1 MPVTTLVRL
10 IDAIPDIFFLIGLD
24 GRAISANRAA
34 QRQFG
39 LKSDELLGFELISL
53 LDNSEA
59 ELRDYLA
66 RCARS
71 TSPILTPLKW
81 RHNKENLQLKTFASR
96 FESDSISQYGRMI
109 ALHCSWQAKGSSRF
123 SLLNRELENNR
134 RTLLKLL
141 ESKRLIEYEHE
152 RSVITLQSIA
162 DAVIATDRLGFIEV
176 FNEAAV
182 QLTQVSE
189 DTAKSQHISEVLE
202 VIEGPYNTEV
212 QTPLETC
219 LQSGE
224 STLLHEVRVQ
234 VQHNE
239 QEYVI
244 SASASPIKVES
255 GRVVG
260 AVMVFRDIS
269 DAHEIQQQIKY
280 LAEHD
285 LLTGIA
291 NRHQFNSA
299 LEHELKAANANRPCS
314 MVFFD
319 MDLFKVVND
328 TAGHQAGDQLLKDIV
343 RIVRSRLRNT
353 DLFARMGGDEFT
365 VLLPNTSHEHAEALT
380 LHIIQ
385 LVKRFVFRWDTH
397 AFDITL
403 SAGLATIDQPDT
415 DPSEAIRR
423 ADLACYVAK
432 RSGGNQLH
440 SFSPD
445 DFAGRSNL
453 NEYNLLSEVRRALD
467 RNDLTLNF
475 QPLVDIRNDTIEYH
489 EVLLRMRD
497 SNKQPIS
504 PAEFIPVAERS
515 GLMGD
520 IDLWVVTHALRT
532 IKAHQDRGE
541 SLKLSINLSG
551 RSIGNRELLARIR
564 ELIAENQ
571 IPKLSVIFEI
581 TETAAIE
588 NIDTAIEFIEEIRAL
603 GCLFSLDDFGAGFS
617 SFKYLRSL
625 PVEFVKIDGSFIV
638 NISEDSANEATVRA
652 IHQIAQ
658 GFGKMT
664 VAEYVENQEV
674 VALLQ
679 EIGIDYAQ
687 GFYWG
692 KPTLEPQLELK
703 QAEVAKPKSAGTKS
717 NDSQSAHS
725 KTTGPGQKTTK
736 V

>member
-1 MPVTTLVRL
+1 MPFPTLIRL
-10 IDAIPDIFFLIGLD
+10 IDAVPDIFFLVDLD
-24 GRAISANRAA
+24 GRLVAANRAA
-34 QRQFG
+34 QRQFNLQANTILG
-39 LKSDELLGFELISL
+39 LELISL

-59 ELRDYLA
+59 QLREFLA
-66 RCARS
+66 RSARS
-71 TSPILTPLKW
+71 TSPTLTPLNW
-81 RHNKENLQLKTFASR
+81 RHNRENLKLKTFASR
-96 FESDSISQYGRMI
+96 FESDSISSHGKMI
-109 ALHCSWQAKGSSRF
+109 ALHCSWQIQGSGQF
-123 SLLNRELENNR
+123 SALNRELENNR
-134 RTLLKLL
+134 RTLVKLL
-141 ESKRLIEYEHE
+141 ESKRTIEYEHE

-162 DAVIATDRLGFIEV
+162 DAVIATDRLGFVEV

-182 QLTQVSE
+182 RLTQVSE
-189 DTAKSQHISEVLE
+189 EIAKNQHISEILGL
-202 VIEGPYNTEV
+202 IEGPYNTEV
-212 QTPLETC
+212 QTPLESC
-219 LQSGE
+219 LQTGE
-224 STLLHEVRVQ
+224 SVLVNEARVQ

-239 QEYVI
+239 QEFVI
-244 SASASPIKVES
+244 SASASPIRLES

-269 DAHEIQQQIKY
+269 EAHETQQRVKY

-285 LLTGIA
+285 LLTGVA
-291 NRHQFNSA
+291 NRHQFNAA
-299 LEHELKAANANRPCS
+299 LERELKKVGTNRPCS
-314 MVFFD
+314 LIFFD

-343 RIVRSRLRNT
+343 RIVRSRLRNS

-365 VLLPNTSHEHAEALT
+365 LLLPNTSLENAEALT
-380 LHIIQ
+380 THILH

-403 SAGLATIDQPDT
+403 SAGLTTVDQAGT
-415 DPSEAIRR
+415 DASEVIRR

-440 SFSPD
+440 CFAPD
-445 DFAGRSNL
+445 DLAGRSNL
-453 NEYNLLSEVRRALD
+453 SEFNLLSEIRRALD

-475 QPLVDIRNDTIEYH
+475 QPLVDIRNGSIAYH

-497 SNKQPIS
+497 SNQQPIS

-520 IDLWVVTHALRT
+520 IDAWVVTHALRT
-532 IKAHQDRGE
+532 MKTYQDQGV

-588 NIDTAIEFIEEIRAL
+588 NIDTALEFIEQIRAL

-638 NISEDSANEATVRA
+638 NILQDSANEATVRA

-664 VAEYVENQEV
+664 VAEYVEDESV
-674 VALLQ
+674 VDLLK

-687 GFYWG
+687 GFHWG
-692 KPTLEPQLELK
+692 KPTAEPQLELTH
-703 QAEVAKPKSAGTKS
+703 AETAQPESTGSKNNKSAR
-717 NDSQSAHS
+717 
-725 KTTGPGQKTTK
+725 KTTK

>member
-1 MPVTTLVRL
+1 MPFPTLIRL
-10 IDAIPDIFFLIGLD
+10 IDAIPDIFYLIDLD
-24 GRAISANRAA
+24 GRVVTANRAA

-39 LKSDELLGFELISL
+39 LMSDELLGLELISL

-81 RHNKENLQLKTFASR
+81 RHHQENLKLKTFGSR
-96 FESDSISQYGRMI
+96 FESDSISRHGRMI

-123 SLLNRELENNR
+123 SLLNRERENNR
-134 RTLLKLL
+134 RTLVKLL
-141 ESKRLIEYEHE
+141 ESKRTIEYEHE

-162 DAVIATDRLGFIEV
+162 DAVIATDRLGFVEV
-176 FNEAAV
+176 FNQAAA
-182 QLTQVSE
+182 QLTQLSE
-189 DTAKSQHISEVLE
+189 ETAKNLHISEILE

-212 QTPLETC
+212 QTPLEAC

-224 STLLHEVRVQ
+224 PILLHEARVQ
-234 VQHNE
+234 IQHSE

-260 AVMVFRDIS
+260 AVLVFRDIS
-269 DAHEIQQQIKY
+269 EAHETQQQIKF

-299 LEHELKAANANRPCS
+299 LEHELQAVSAKSPCS
-314 MVFFD
+314 LVFFD
-319 MDLFKVVND
+319 MDLFKIVND
-328 TAGHQAGDQLLKDIV
+328 TAGHQAGDQLLRDIV
-343 RIVRSRLRNT
+343 RIVRSRLRNS

-365 VLLPNTSHEHAEALT
+365 ILLPNTSHEHAEALT
-380 LHIIQ
+380 SHIIQ
-385 LVKRFVFRWDTH
+385 LVKRFVFRWDAH

-403 SAGLATIDQPDT
+403 SAGLATIDQPNT

-432 RSGGNQLH
+432 RSGGNQFH
-440 SFSPD
+440 SFVPD
-445 DFAGRSNL
+445 DLAGRSNW

-475 QPLVDIRNDTIEYH
+475 QPLVDIRNGTIAYH

-497 SNKQPIS
+497 SNQQPIS

-515 GLMGD
+515 GMMGD
-520 IDLWVVTHALRT
+520 IDLWVVSHALRT
-532 IKAHQDRGE
+532 IKAYQERGE

-551 RSIGNRELLARIR
+551 RSIGNRDLLARIR
-564 ELIAENQ
+564 GLIKENQ
-571 IPKLSVIFEI
+571 IPKLSVNFEI

-588 NIDTAIEFIEEIRAL
+588 NIDTALEFIEEIRDL

-625 PVEFVKIDGSFIV
+625 PVEFVKIDGSFII
-638 NISEDSANEATVRA
+638 NILEDSANEATVRA

-664 VAEYVENQEV
+664 VAEYVENQDV
-674 VALLQ
+674 VDLLQ

-692 KPTLEPQLELK
+692 KPSAEPQLALPK
-703 QAEVAKPKSAGTKS
+703 TEVEKIRSARP
-717 NDSQSAHS
+717 A
-725 KTTGPGQKTTK
+725 PKTTK
-736 V
+736 A